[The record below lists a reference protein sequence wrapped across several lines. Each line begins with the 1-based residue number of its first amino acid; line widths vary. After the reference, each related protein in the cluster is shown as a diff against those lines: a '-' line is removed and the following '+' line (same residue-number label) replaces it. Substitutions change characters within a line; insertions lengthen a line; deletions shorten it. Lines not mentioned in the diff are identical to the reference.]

1 MRKHLAIIGTIVT
14 ISAVS
19 ACSGNDAGDMQDTGL
34 GTPPAAAM
42 PGADTTMGA
51 GPIIDS
57 TGMQG
62 LQVDTLLDTMRTDTL
77 HTDTMGTT
85 PPPR

>member
-1 MRKHLAIIGTIVT
+1 MRKHLAIIGTILALT
-14 ISAVS
+14 

-42 PGADTTMGA
+42 PGADTSLGA
-51 GPIIDS
+51 GPVIDS

-62 LQVDTLLDTMRTDTL
+62 LQVDTLMDTTRRDTL

>member
-1 MRKHLAIIGTIVT
+1 MRKHLAIIGTIL
-14 ISAVS
+14 ALS
-19 ACSGNDAGDMQDTGL
+19 ACAGNDADDMQDSDL
-34 GTPPAAAM
+34 DTPPAAAM
-42 PGADTTMGA
+42 PGADTSLGA

-57 TGMQG
+57 AGVQG
-62 LQVDTLLDTMRTDTL
+62 LQTDTLLDTMRTDTL

>member
-1 MRKHLAIIGTIVT
+1 MRTHLAIIGTIL
-14 ISAVS
+14 ALS

-34 GTPPAAAM
+34 GTELGTPPAAAM
-42 PGADTTMGA
+42 PGADTSLGA
-51 GPIIDS
+51 GPVIDS

-62 LQVDTLLDTMRTDTL
+62 LQVDTLADTTGTDT
-77 HTDTMGTT
+77 TGTT